1 MNFSMLPAL
10 QFEDPEPPKSHNGS
24 CTYLKKTNISH
35 FDVAISSCMEDA
47 LPICEWKFEAQWSS
61 VNLNDLDNMESS
73 SIIGAYLH
81 PMNSQS
87 SCLAFCGSKEETQS
101 VFVQGSMCI
110 CSKGKYIYYHI
121 IKLIVS
127 TAVLPKKSSLPV

>member
-1 MNFSMLPAL
+1 MLVCRLMNLSMLPAL

-47 LPICEWKFEAQWSS
+47 LPICEWKSESQWSS

-87 SCLAFCGSKEETQS
+87 SCLAFCGSKDETQS

-110 CSKGKYIYYHI
+110 CSKGKYYHS
-121 IKLIVS
+121 IKLIR
-127 TAVLPKKSSLPV
+127 LLN